1 MQFDIFLSYNWDS
14 KDLVKSLYQKLTND
28 LNYRVWLDDNQ
39 LDSRSLFEQL
49 CEGIN
54 LSKCV
59 LCIVT
64 KKYASSDNCVREI
77 NFASSCR
84 KPLVVVMLER
94 LEIVELGSVGF
105 IIAPLTRFNFYKQDP
120 QMMWSGLMF
129 ENFLKSLQLN
139 ISGVQNEK
147 TKMLTNTLNVA
158 LKFSNAKKS
167 TKENEKS
174 IADDFIEGKI
184 TFLKESLGCY
194 NGDLKE
200 GQIKEGKGIFC
211 FNNGDKYEG
220 MLWYR

>member
-1 MQFDIFLSYNWDS
+1 
-14 KDLVKSLYQKLTND
+14 
-28 LNYRVWLDDNQ
+28 
-39 LDSRSLFEQL
+39 
-49 CEGIN
+49 
-54 LSKCV
+54 
-59 LCIVT
+59 
-64 KKYASSDNCVREI
+64 
-77 NFASSCR
+77 
-84 KPLVVVMLER
+84 VVMLER